1 MFEAQPSCL
10 SRRRVIREDA
20 SEVGM
25 ERSGMSRSKS
35 ERILLIKMEAKTT
48 ARARGAQKEIMCRDC
63 VGGKQKYSET
73 ILLLFARAGSTK
85 YISFFC
91 LIIGFKGY

>member
-1 MFEAQPSCL
+1 
-10 SRRRVIREDA
+10 
-20 SEVGM
+20 M

-48 ARARGAQKEIMCRDC
+48 ARARGAQKEIMCRG
-63 VGGKQKYSET
+63 VWAGREYSFT

-85 YISFFC
+85 
-91 LIIGFKGY
+91 